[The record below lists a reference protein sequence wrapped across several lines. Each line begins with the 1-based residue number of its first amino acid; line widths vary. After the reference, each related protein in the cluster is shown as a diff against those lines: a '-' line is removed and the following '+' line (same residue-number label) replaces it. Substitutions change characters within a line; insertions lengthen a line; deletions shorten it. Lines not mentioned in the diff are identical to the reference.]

1 MIKIKANFVEVH
13 IIRQVKKDIE
23 FLLLKR
29 ANNELYPNIWQMV
42 SGSIKN
48 NENTIKTVLREL
60 KEETKL
66 TPQKLFV
73 APIVNSFYLA
83 EKDELN
89 LVPVFVCKV
98 NYKDKVQ
105 ISKEHSDYKW
115 VKLKSAKKL
124 LAWEGQRRAVQI
136 IYDYWIK
143 ENESLKFVEIKINK
157 NKR

>member
-13 IIRQVKKDIE
+13 IIRQVREDIE

-29 ANNELYPNIWQMV
+29 SKVEIYPNIWQMV

-60 KEETKL
+60 KEETNL
-66 TPQKLFV
+66 SPVKLFV
-73 APIVNSFYLA
+73 VPIVNSFYLA
-83 EKDELN
+83 EKDVLN
-89 LVPVFVCKV
+89 LVPVFVCLV
-98 NYKDKVQ
+98 NRKDKVQ

-115 VKLKSAKKL
+115 VKLKLAKKL
-124 LAWEGQRRAVQI
+124 LAWEGQRRAIQI

-143 ENESLKFVEIKINK
+143 ENESLKFVEINIK
-157 NKR
+157 NFKR